1 MNLHANVMGN
11 ILFLVGTERKET
23 GSKALESTRQVRWTG
38 ISYST
43 IRNEVGPSQ
52 PPLEVRKTV
61 LEIQS
66 PQRYASK

>member
-23 GSKALESTRQVRWTG
+23 GSKALESTGQVRWSG
-38 ISYST
+38 LSYST

-52 PPLEVRKTV
+52 PPL
-61 LEIQS
+61 
-66 PQRYASK
+66 